1 MPIVVVL
8 CAQRPCEQPVDM
20 AGENMSLEALF
31 SPLKND
37 GFLLGWH
44 LMVVIFS
51 FVREELPVTDCYQ
64 EVNWWPTKLELH
76 WALGRK
82 PYVCMWG

>member
-1 MPIVVVL
+1 MPIIVVL

-31 SPLKND
+31 SPLHND

-51 FVREELPVTDCYQ
+51 FLREENCFFLSFLRQ
-64 EVNWWPTKLELH
+64 ENNCLLSGSELVAH
-76 WALGRK
+76 EARAS
-82 PYVCMWG
+82 